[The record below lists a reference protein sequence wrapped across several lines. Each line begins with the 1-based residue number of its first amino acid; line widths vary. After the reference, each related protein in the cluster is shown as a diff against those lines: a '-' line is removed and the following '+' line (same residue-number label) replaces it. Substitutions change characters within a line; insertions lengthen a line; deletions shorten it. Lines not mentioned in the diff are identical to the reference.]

1 MGARNSYETLARIFQ
16 AFAEKRSWRQADL
29 ARKVGVEPK
38 RIRTVMTDLAEAD
51 FPFHGNVDK
60 NDASWS
66 VPPGWLAGGLLFE
79 AEDWA
84 VLVHAVLHV
93 ADPARRKRLLRRL
106 LSLQSPTTPLDS
118 DVERLDQAIAPT
130 TLGAEE
136 HQKSITIEQAIIHK
150 RALRLT
156 YLSTHRRDISSRT
169 ITPERLEPH
178 GRLVAFCHTNR
189 ELRWFRLDSMIS
201 VEMETEQAPRPS
213 SPDEVARFL
222 SMSVDG
228 YRDGSDELHAFWV
241 RSPESVWV
249 KNNLLKGM
257 SVEPEASSAGIRVV
271 ARGGALV
278 VARFI
283 AGLGGAAVAEGD
295 KLRAMVRQVAA
306 GTLKANGSENEP

>member
-1 MGARNSYETLARIFQ
+1 MGARDSYETLARIFQ

-51 FPFHGNVDK
+51 FPFHGKGDK

-93 ADPARRKRLLRRL
+93 AEPARRKRLLRRL
-106 LSLQSPTTPLDS
+106 LSLQAPTTPVDA

-136 HQKSITIEQAIIHK
+136 HQKSITIEQAIIQK
-150 RALRLT
+150 RALRLG
-156 YLSTHRRDISSRT
+156 YVSARGGGIRGRT

-201 VEMETEQAPRPS
+201 VEVDTEQVPHAS

-222 SMSVDG
+222 SVSVDG

-241 RSPESVWV
+241 RSPESGWV
-249 KNNLLKGM
+249 KHNLLKGM
-257 SVEPEASSAGIRVV
+257 SVEPEASSAGLRVV
-271 ARGGALV
+271 ARGAALV

-295 KLRAMVRQVAA
+295 RLRAMVRQVAE
-306 GTLKANGSENEP
+306 GTREANGSENQP